1 MFIKDIYRKF
11 ALRLYSVGKQEYEKR
26 DEQMMMQRGVIGE
39 RTRLYPGAQVW
50 NLSNDRKNIQVG
62 VNCHISGL
70 LLTYEYGGSI
80 KIGDHCS
87 LSEYSR
93 IISVNRIEIGNRV
106 LIAHNVNIIDN
117 ISHPIDASLRHEDFL
132 NSYTVGMKKCD
143 LKSAP
148 IIIEDDVWIGL
159 NTTILRGVTIGRGA
173 IIGSG
178 SMVTKD
184 VRPWTVNVG
193 NPLKC
198 IRELEPIEV
207 TDRTI

>member
-1 MFIKDIYRKF
+1 MFIKNIYRKL
-11 ALRLYSVGKQEYEKR
+11 ALRIYSVGKLEFEKR
-26 DEQMMMQRGVIGE
+26 AEQMMFQRAVVGDK
-39 RTRLYPGAQVW
+39 TRFYTGAQLC
-50 NLSNDRKNIQVG
+50 NLSNNKSNIQIG
-62 VNCHISGL
+62 RNCHISGL

-80 KIGDHCS
+80 KMGDHCS

-117 ISHPIDASLRHEDFL
+117 ISHPIDANFRHEDFL
-132 NSYTVGMKKCD
+132 NSYTVGMKEYD

-178 SMVTKD
+178 SMVTKN
-184 VRPWTVNVG
+184 VNPWTVNVG
-193 NPLKC
+193 NPLRC
-198 IRELEPIEV
+198 IRELEQV
-207 TDRTI
+207 QVK